1 MSRFY
6 QKHIILILFCFG
18 IIFTG
23 CAEQPKDEEI
33 TNDIGMKFRLVQPGK
48 FMMGSTGNEKDRD
61 TDEIQ
66 HEVVISKAF
75 YMGVTE
81 VTQAQFKEVMGTNPS
96 NWKGENLPV
105 ERVTWNEAKEF
116 CEKLSEKDPNMTY
129 RLPTEAEWEY
139 ACRAG
144 TDTWCYWGNDLN
156 HNMIDQYAFYKK
168 NSGFQTNEVGQKK
181 PNLWGLYDMSGNVWE
196 WCSDWKGDYP
206 TEKIIDPAGTP
217 SGSFRVVRG
226 GSWLSLA
233 RDCRSANRNDYSPDD
248 RNSNVGFR
256 LVLLPAQ

>member
-196 WCSDWKGDYP
+196 WCWDWDGTYPGTSTDYRG
-206 TEKIIDPAGTP
+206 PA
-217 SGSFRVVRG
+217 SGSYRIQRG
-226 GSWLSLA
+226 GSWGSVAGSLQVGY
-233 RDCRSANRNDYSPDD
+233 RDYGNTDSDSG
-248 RNSNVGFR
+248 SLGFR
-256 LVLLPAQ
+256 IVRTN